1 LRHCLKFPQA
11 SRPIAG
17 TIAALRACLLAFIL
31 VGPRGRAQTKRRHV
45 QIRAGYDIAFQCSQE
60 TPMVLMISIEPAR
73 SRDLLSEHRIRFSPN
88 IASHDYADMFGNT
101 CTRIVAPP
109 GRIEI
114 RNGFLI
120 ADSGLPD
127 EVALDARQI
136 DVAELPDDAL
146 IYLLGSRYCDT
157 ERLSDLAWSL
167 FSTVKPGWQRAQAIC
182 DYVHDRIN
190 FGYQH
195 ARCDRTAFEGHQ
207 ERIGVCRDFAHLA
220 VTLCR
225 CMNIPARYCTGYLGD
240 IGVPRDPAPMDF
252 SAWFEV
258 YLDGRW
264 FTFDARHNHPR
275 IGRIVMA
282 RGRDAADVAIST
294 NFGAVQLI
302 GFSVIT
308 EEVIPTTVR
317 VSEAA

>member
-1 LRHCLKFPQA
+1 
-11 SRPIAG
+11 
-17 TIAALRACLLAFIL
+17 
-31 VGPRGRAQTKRRHV
+31 VE
-45 QIRAGYDIAFQCSQE
+45 IRAGYDIAFHCFQQ
-60 TPMVLMISIEPAR
+60 TPMILMLSIEPAR
-73 SRDLLSEHRIRFSPN
+73 LPDLLSEHRITFSPDV
-88 IASHDYADMFGNT
+88 ASRDYIDLFGNT
-101 CTRIVAPP
+101 CTRIVAPA
-109 GRIEI
+109 GLIEM
-114 RNGFLI
+114 RNEFVI

-127 EVALDARQI
+127 EVALDARQLE
-136 DVAELPDDAL
+136 VGELPDDVL

-157 ERLSDLAWSL
+157 EKLSNLAWSL
-167 FSTVKPGWQRAQAIC
+167 FAGVTPGWQRVQAIC
-182 DYVHDRIN
+182 DYAHDRIC

-195 ARCDRTAFEGHQ
+195 ARSDRTAFEGHE

-240 IGVPRDPAPMDF
+240 IGVPIDPAPMDF

-294 NFGAVQLI
+294 NFGVVQLVK
-302 GFSVIT
+302 FSVVT
-308 EEVIPTTVR
+308 EQVSPAAR
-317 VSEAA
+317 VSRAA